1 MCTGLCLDDIIVC
14 PSCKRD
20 DEGYKLGES
29 DSPFTDLGNEEFRCI
44 CGKIFRLEKHPHE
57 IHVKQEVP
65 S

>member
-29 DSPFTDLGNEEFRCI
+29 DSPFTDMGNGKFKCL
-44 CGKIFRLEKHPHE
+44 CGKIFHFEKIVHE
-57 IHVKQEVP
+57 INLKQEV
-65 S
+65 SF